1 MRAWLRSRGPVAW
14 CSLLLLTDLHHVD
27 DVCGGFLFMNQS
39 ASRALIY
46 KNTVQDVVIITATGS
61 ATSLALAKLIFETIK
76 RYQVS

>member
-1 MRAWLRSRGPVAW
+1 MRWLAV
-14 CSLLLLTDLHHVD
+14 HE
-27 DVCGGFLFMNQS
+27 NQS

-46 KNTVQDVVIITATGS
+46 KNRVQDVLIITTTGS